1 MSSGNSVVQNM
12 AVKAVFDLILCHGA
26 TSLDRAVGIDP
37 DLGLPEPC
45 PLGSQVPAEN
55 CAYGVEGDLVLA
67 MRRPLL
73 ELLVSLLD
81 CGTIY
86 EELGDDFVEEPET
99 PRSLVA
105 EGFAKLLLQSKLF
118 QEVQSIE
125 DVILSKL
132 LRLYFN
138 DDLEISP
145 RLQQCLSV
153 FFNNYS
159 VLSAANKKCVS
170 KSFIPVMR
178 SEWPGI
184 YGNKGVSA
192 AMVSSK
198 KRATQLS
205 RFMLQLLQNPL
216 LATSQ
221 QIAGASDRTPCIPK
235 MTVN

>member
-1 MSSGNSVVQNM
+1 MSSGNSIVQNM

-26 TSLDRAVGIDP
+26 TSLDRVVGIDP

-99 PRSLVA
+99 PRSLIA

-118 QEVQSIE
+118 QEIQSIE

-159 VLSAANKKCVS
+159 VLSAANKVRFSFTLILSVVDFVS
-170 KSFIPVMR
+170 LFFLFVK
-178 SEWPGI
+178 
-184 YGNKGVSA
+184 
-192 AMVSSK
+192 VSSV
-198 KRATQLS
+198 
-205 RFMLQLLQNPL
+205 
-216 LATSQ
+216 
-221 QIAGASDRTPCIPK
+221 ASFFDLTCDPFPEMCFQGLYSSDA
-235 MTVN
+235 V